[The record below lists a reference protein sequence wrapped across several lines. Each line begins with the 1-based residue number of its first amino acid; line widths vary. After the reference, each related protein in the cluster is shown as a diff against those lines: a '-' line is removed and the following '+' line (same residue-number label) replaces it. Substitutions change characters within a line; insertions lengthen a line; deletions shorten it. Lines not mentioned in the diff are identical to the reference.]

1 MAIDN
6 DILFEDWHDCIRCWK
21 VSCCYALNACI
32 GLHSIA
38 GLNIAVID
46 TLKRLGPFINLMLS
60 HYLLATDIQ
69 FDYSTVGIYMSA
81 TGCVIGAIGF
91 GFHSKIELAS
101 G

>member
-1 MAIDN
+1 M
-6 DILFEDWHDCIRCWK
+6 
-21 VSCCYALNACI
+21 SCCYALNACI

-46 TLKRLGPFINLMLS
+46 MLKRLGPFINLMLS

-91 GFHSKIELAS
+91 GFHSKTGLYRKMSELKNDRTK
-101 G
+101 